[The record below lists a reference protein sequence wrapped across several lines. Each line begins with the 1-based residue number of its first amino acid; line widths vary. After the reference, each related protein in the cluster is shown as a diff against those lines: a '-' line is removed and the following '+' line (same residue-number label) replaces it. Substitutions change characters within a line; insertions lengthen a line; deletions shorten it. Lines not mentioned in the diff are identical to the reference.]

1 LLTLADATAV
11 PLASRR
17 ALRARFEK
25 ACLPVRWR
33 LLRFD
38 SFRSTKRANRQQGAI
53 N

>member
-38 SFRSTKRANRQQGAI
+38 SFRSNQAGQSAAGAI